1 MEVLRT
7 AFKEK
12 LNSQISEFVS
22 SIDADEELILADLQG
37 SIAHASMLGKIGLLT
52 PEQTEN
58 ILHGLNTIM
67 AKAQAGN
74 FELKSEYED
83 VHMNVEKALEKE
95 IGADAL
101 RLHSARSR
109 NDQVALD
116 TRIFAL
122 SQIELIIDSIDKL
135 KQALV
140 DKAKEYDNAV
150 MPGYTH
156 LQPAQPIHF
165 AHAMLA
171 FFEMFERDLDR
182 FKDAAKRTAVS
193 PLGAGAQAGSG
204 LSIDPF
210 LSAKQ
215 LNFEHVFK
223 NSIDAVCDR
232 DFVAEFLFASA
243 LTATHLSQLAET
255 LIIWTSKEFGFISFK
270 DTVTTT
276 SSLMPQK
283 KNPDPIELIRGKT
296 GSIFGELINILTTL
310 KGLPLGYNRDLQETK
325 PPLIKVAKVISSCLT
340 VMTIAIDQMQIN
352 ETKMLTAASDP
363 EMMATDLV
371 EYLVLKGLPFRESH
385 EVVASVVSIARDLKI
400 SLLEMELTKYKSV
413 SMLFDSDLY
422 EVFDA
427 VKSVEMKN
435 SHGSTGTS
443 KVMSALEEMI
453 GPFARPTIPYR
464 SAV

>member
-7 AFKEK
+7 AFKQE
-12 LNSQISEFVS
+12 LNSQISQFVS

-52 PEQTEN
+52 AEQTEN
-58 ILHGLNTIM
+58 ILQGLNKI
-67 AKAQAGN
+67 KDKVEAGT
-74 FELKSEYED
+74 FQLKVEHED

-109 NDQVALD
+109 NDQVAID

-122 SQIELIIDSIDKL
+122 SQIELIIDLIKKL
-135 KQALV
+135 KQALI
-140 DKAKEYDNAV
+140 DKATEYDHAV

-210 LSAKQ
+210 FSAKQ
-215 LNFEHVFK
+215 LNFQHVFK

-255 LIIWTSKEFGFISFK
+255 LIIWTSKEFSFVHFK

-283 KNPDPIELIRGKT
+283 KNPDPVELIRGKT

-325 PPLIKVAKVISSCLT
+325 PPLIKVAKVISSCLA

-352 ETKMLTAASDP
+352 ETKMLAAASDP

-371 EYLVLKGLPFRESH
+371 EYLVKKGLPFRESH
-385 EVVASVVSIARDLKI
+385 EVVATVVSNARDLQI
-400 SLLEMELTKYKSV
+400 SLLEMKLTQYKAV
-413 SMLFDSDLY
+413 STLFEMDLY
-422 EVFDA
+422 KVFDA
-427 VKSVEMKN
+427 VKSVESKN
-435 SHGSTGTS
+435 SHGSTGTL
-443 KVMSALEEMI
+443 KVKDALK
-453 GPFARPTIPYR
+453 AAKY
-464 SAV
+464 

>member
-7 AFKEK
+7 AFKQK
-12 LNSQISEFVS
+12 LNSQISQFVS

-52 PEQTEN
+52 AEQTEN
-58 ILHGLNTIM
+58 ILQGLNKIRN
-67 AKAQAGN
+67 KVEAGT
-74 FELKSEYED
+74 FQLKVEHED

-109 NDQVALD
+109 NDQVAID

-122 SQIELIIDSIDKL
+122 SQIELIIDLIYKL
-135 KQALV
+135 KQALI
-140 DKAKEYDNAV
+140 DKATEYDHAV

-210 LSAKQ
+210 FSAEQ
-215 LNFEHVFK
+215 LNFKHVFK

-232 DFVAEFLFASA
+232 DFIAEFLFVSA

-255 LIIWTSKEFGFISFK
+255 LIIWTSKEFGFVHFK
-270 DTVTTT
+270 DSVCTT

-283 KNPDPIELIRGKT
+283 KNPDPVELIRGKT

-325 PPLIKVAKVISSCLT
+325 PPLIKVAKVISSCLA

-352 ETKMLTAASDP
+352 DTKMLASASDP

-371 EYLVLKGLPFRESH
+371 EYLVLKGLPFREAH
-385 EVVASVVSIARDLKI
+385 EVVATLVSNARDLRI
-400 SLLEMELTKYKSV
+400 SLLEMSLAQYKTV
-413 SMLFDSDLY
+413 STFFETDLY
-422 EVFDA
+422 TVFDA
-427 VKSVEMKN
+427 VKSVESKN
-435 SHGSTGTS
+435 SHGSTGTL
-443 KVMSALEEMI
+443 KVKDALK
-453 GPFARPTIPYR
+453 A
-464 SAV
+464 AKH